1 VKSQFKKNRE
11 STIQF
16 YFKSVKNKRFFFLLM
31 GFFILINCNNN
42 STRKTSSVKTLL
54 EQEQKTSFEKTQR
67 MAMDIEGMVCAV
79 GCAAVIE
86 KNLNKT
92 AGIKEAKVDFE
103 TKKAIL
109 IFDTDVLTPNEV
121 AQVVR
126 NTGEAYTVTDFK
138 LLD

>member
-1 VKSQFKKNRE
+1 
-11 STIQF
+11 
-16 YFKSVKNKRFFFLLM
+16 M

-126 NTGEAYTVTDFK
+126 NTGEAYTVTDFQ

>member
-1 VKSQFKKNRE
+1 MKQ
-11 STIQF
+11 IQLF
-16 YFKSVKNKRFFFLLM
+16 WLLIGLFFFAA
-31 GFFILINCNNN
+31 CKNN
-42 STRKTSSVKTLL
+42 TAPKTVVVKTSV
-54 EQEQKTSFEKTQR
+54 EQEQKATFEKTQR